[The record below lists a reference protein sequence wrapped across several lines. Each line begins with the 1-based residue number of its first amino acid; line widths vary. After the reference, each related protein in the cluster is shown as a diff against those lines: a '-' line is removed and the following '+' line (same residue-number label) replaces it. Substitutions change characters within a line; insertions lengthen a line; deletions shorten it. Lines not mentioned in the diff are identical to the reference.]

1 MLVSGGQILAIDHV
15 VGDNTLT
22 GDGSTKALGVNTN
35 VIATTALVSGTSAT
49 LHEEIS
55 AVSAKMH
62 ETEVSG
68 DGVTIDVIRKV
79 KEDGKTVVYEVSAR
93 PQAAL
98 VLHGINGISAEPVQ
112 DGWNISYTGQQGNIY
127 SAHADGRDHMRIY
140 QESGQWYLSA
150 YVPDTSKFITSAK
163 DTLAGKALVLKDNE
177 WVPADEAHGDIV
189 TINTF
194 NEYNEYVNSSF
205 VSNSS
210 FSSYSSTI
218 NNQITNLTDIAESYS
233 SYSSLYYDAST
244 AVSSY
249 SSYWNEVSA
258 FSANSGEFMLTA
270 KLGYDDP
277 ADPHYI
283 TGYNNIPFSDKDTT
297 YVGINGIEIDKT
309 DPEHPTIGISANFL
323 SASDKYL
330 SANALDDLSGKWED
344 VYSTVNNASGRWD
357 AHSALSASKLDASES
372 AKFMKLEDLKSTENN
387 EISGYGESA
396 FYYPPFPE
404 IPEYSGKNG
413 IKVENYEIS
422 ISADYLSANA
432 LDELSGKWED
442 TANTV
447 STASGGWNEASAFA
461 ANSGKFVTSAGFEFE
476 DNLAYFLKKQEDESM
491 AWSGVDLSDLGKMY
505 SMSSLT
511 PSRILATISA
521 VDENTSAYV
530 ISAAPAETY
539 NAPEMEGDGCLAELN
554 HNTQKYNVGV
564 NIVGNKGISA
574 DYDAA
579 NNQWNVGIS
588 ANSLAY
594 MYDTYNQGYADLPTN
609 SVIKFSD
616 ANANGITVDEDGFIS
631 LPARGG
637 KFTFCFN
644 EYIDNN
650 KPGGHSFLLNKLI
663 LSANTPEVLVTTQ
676 NYYSTEVGASNA
688 TIAITVD
695 HSVNSERKYAL
706 VYAGNT
712 IPLSADINITMSI
725 LEEAVALDQ
734 STRSGGSD
742 YTGVK
747 PIDVGNDTR
756 KISLRYD
763 TDIFT
768 LTENQELTLNAAGQ
782 GGDTPIDPETFYKL
796 LNSVNGRIVE
806 TIPIGNVNSHLNINA
821 NYALSYLFRPIIEF
835 DMSPSTVARVIS
847 TNASENLTRVQVAV
861 YYANED
867 DNKLRLCWWSERHLC
882 TTKAGTH
889 RLVANA
895 ACTDTVTIY
904 PEKLYYVLLIA
915 FDQFFDTIGFSNSF
929 TSDAGIFDIAYGH
942 SFDAN
947 FNPQS
952 LHNSQV
958 TAGYNPLGETANG
971 TLKPYVGFR
980 NEN

>member
-15 VGDNTLT
+15 VKNDTLV
-22 GDGSTKALGVNTN
+22 GDGSITPLGVNTD
-35 VIATTALVSGTSAT
+35 VIATTALVSATSAKLQEEINDVSGKFNDYYTKNETSAASAISAALVGVIRHETAVSAADDTIDVSSAT
-49 LHEEIS
+49 LQ
-55 AVSAKMH
+55 
-62 ETEVSG
+62 
-68 DGVTIDVIRKV
+68 DG
-79 KEDGKTVVYEVSAR
+79 TVVYKIKATSNTNII
-93 PQAAL
+93 
-98 VLHGINGISAEPVQ
+98 GIDPISAELRE
-112 DGWNISYTGQQGNIY
+112 DGTWYITYHGTQGNIY
-127 SAHADGRDHMRIY
+127 NKGPNIDIYQVDDQWYISAAVPDVSNFLTSADGH
-140 QESGQWYLSA
+140 E
-150 YVPDTSKFITSAK
+150 
-163 DTLAGKALVLKDNE
+163 GKALVLKDNV
-177 WVPADEAHGDIV
+177 WVPADEANGDII
-189 TINTF
+189 TINT
-194 NEYNEYVNSSF
+194 YSSVSSF
-205 VSNSS
+205 VDAHSGDI
-210 FSSYSSTI
+210 I
-218 NNQITNLTDIAESYS
+218 NTVNTYS
-233 SYSSLYYDAST
+233 SYSAFYNNT
-244 AVSSY
+244 VNTVSSY
-249 SSYWNEVSA
+249 SAYWNEVSS
-258 FSANSGEFMLTA
+258 FSSHSGEFMHPS
-270 KLGYDDP
+270 KLEYAPGTDV
-277 ADPHYI
+277 I
-283 TGYNNIPFSDKDTT
+283 TGYDGSAFGDKDTN
-297 YVGINGIEIDKT
+297 YVGIDGIKVNKDTFE
-309 DPEHPTIGISANFL
+309 IGISANFL

-330 SANALDDLSGKWED
+330 SANALDDLSGKWES
-344 VYSTVNNASGRWD
+344 VYDTVYANSGTWN
-357 AHSALSASKLDASES
+357 AHSALSATKLDASES
-372 AKFMKLEDLKSTENN
+372 AKFMKIADLQSAPENT
-387 EISGYGESA
+387 ISGYGESA

-476 DNLAYFLKKQEDESM
+476 NNLAYFLKKQEDESM

-650 KPGGHSFLLNKLI
+650 KPGGHAFLLNKLI
-663 LSANTPEVLVTTQ
+663 LSANTPEALVTTQ

-806 TIPIGNVNSHLNINA
+806 TIPIGNVNSHLQINA

-847 TNASENLTRVQVAV
+847 TNASENLTHVQVAV
-861 YYANED
+861 YYANEE
-867 DNKLRLCWWSERHLC
+867 DNKLELCWWSERHLC
-882 TTKAGTH
+882 TSSKGTH
-889 RLVANA
+889 RLEANA
-895 ACTDTVTIY
+895 GCTDTVTIY
-904 PEKLYYVLLIA
+904 PEKLYYVLLIT
-915 FDQFFDTIGFSNSF
+915 FDQAFDTIGFANSF
-929 TSDAGIFDIAYGH
+929 TSDAGIFDVAYGH
-942 SFDAN
+942 SFNAN
-947 FNPQS
+947 FNPTS
-952 LHNSQV
+952 LHMSPV
-958 TAGYNPLGETANG
+958 TLYQNPLGETANG